1 METGTARK
9 GTSILSYGLLVMT
22 ATHTLTHV
30 FQHIH
35 LALFPV
41 IRTEF
46 NLSLLQLGII
56 AAIPPLCQALFYI
69 PTGLLSDRFGSKKMI
84 FVSSSVAALGS
95 LIASQTVGPTMLTLA
110 VSLVY
115 INTTIY
121 HPAAYSFTSRLFRT
135 RDRPKVLGIHGSGG
149 TFGIAIGPISVSI
162 LMGIFAFGW
171 RQVYLFWFV
180 PILLGIV
187 AVLRIR
193 YEPTEDMRDDA
204 TKPESSPKN
213 NSLYTVSLFMF
224 LVFLAV
230 RMTAGQMIGAFLPVY
245 LVDEKGLSDV
255 LSSLIYGSSS
265 LMGLVGAPV
274 GGFLASRFGEKRW
287 LLIVLT
293 LSYVFLGLAV
303 AVPNIVIFVV
313 LYLCYGFCTFL
324 GMAANS
330 AIMARLSPSQR
341 RGLAYAFF
349 FIPGSIMG
357 AVAPLIAAYIAFAFG
372 LNSIFVV
379 ALVVYVVGLAVLKL
393 GVKI

>member
-9 GTSILSYGLLVMT
+9 ETSILSYGLLVMT

-95 LIASQTVGPTMLTLA
+95 LIASQTVDPTMLTLA

-115 INTTIY
+115 INTAIY

-193 YEPTEDMRDDA
+193 YEPTEDVRDD
-204 TKPESSPKN
+204 TSKPYSSPLKQHN
-213 NSLYTVSLFMF
+213 PFF
-224 LVFLAV
+224 LSILH
-230 RMTAGQMIGAFLPVY
+230 
-245 LVDEKGLSDV
+245 K
-255 LSSLIYGSSS
+255 
-265 LMGLVGAPV
+265 
-274 GGFLASRFGEKRW
+274 K
-287 LLIVLT
+287 
-293 LSYVFLGLAV
+293 
-303 AVPNIVIFVV
+303 VPQ
-313 LYLCYGFCTFL
+313 L
-324 GMAANS
+324 
-330 AIMARLSPSQR
+330 
-341 RGLAYAFF
+341 
-349 FIPGSIMG
+349 
-357 AVAPLIAAYIAFAFG
+357 
-372 LNSIFVV
+372 
-379 ALVVYVVGLAVLKL
+379 
-393 GVKI
+393 